1 MHWDR
6 SDCQENSVSPK
17 PRHVLWSGLISALG
31 RENEIGSL
39 EAGKSAD
46 FIVLD
51 RDRCDLADAATP
63 NRFAIAEVLETSFMG
78 RKAYLPTSARCT
90 PHAQQLVLFGKSV
103 SRIESSSRKVKDRR
117 ERLPAAR
124 MHKK

>member
-17 PRHVLWSGLISALG
+17 PRHVLWSGLIGALG

-51 RDRCDLADAATP
+51 RDICDLADAAMP
-63 NRFAIAEVLETSFMG
+63 NRFAVAEVLETSFMG
-78 RKAYLPTSARCT
+78 PEGLLAHVCKVHPSRPATRFVW
-90 PHAQQLVLFGKSV
+90 QV
-103 SRIESSSRKVKDRR
+103 SISD
-117 ERLPAAR
+117 
-124 MHKK
+124 

>member
-17 PRHVLWSGLISALG
+17 PRHVPWSGLIGALR
-31 RENEIGSL
+31 REREIGSL

-46 FIVLD
+46 FVVLD
-51 RDRCDLADAATP
+51 RDICDLADAATP

-78 RKAYLPTSARCT
+78 RKA
-90 PHAQQLVLFGKSV
+90 
-103 SRIESSSRKVKDRR
+103 
-117 ERLPAAR
+117 
-124 MHKK
+124 